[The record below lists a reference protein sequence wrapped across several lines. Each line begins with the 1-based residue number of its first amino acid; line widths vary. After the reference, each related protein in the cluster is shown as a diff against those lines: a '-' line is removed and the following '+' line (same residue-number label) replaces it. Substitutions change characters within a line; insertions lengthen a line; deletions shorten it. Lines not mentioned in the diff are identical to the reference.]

1 MMRFNEKHTFMVL
14 KILNCMK
21 FKFFIYLQLQNFAV
35 SLSGNGETGRRTI
48 LRGWRHTGVW
58 VQVPLPALLKDAGKL
73 IFSVFCYITDRFI
86 KAITERTGL
95 KDRQNHLI
103 FRHINNKLIA
113 LNIFNTT
120 ILNMVKRNYE
130 IYLIIDGNF
139 DDPAVEEV
147 ISKYEKFFK
156 KNGADILNID
166 KIGRRR
172 LAYQIKR
179 RVNGYY
185 VCYELS
191 ASSALVSKFEKTVRI
206 DENVLR
212 SLSAFMSSRDLKE
225 KHDYFTKK
233 ALLINAVTQVVPE
246 TAAAPETAE
255 SVEQTEKK

>member
-1 MMRFNEKHTFMVL
+1 L
-14 KILNCMK
+14 
-21 FKFFIYLQLQNFAV
+21 
-35 SLSGNGETGRRTI
+35 I
-48 LRGWRHTGVW
+48 LRR
-58 VQVPLPALLKDAGKL
+58 
-73 IFSVFCYITDRFI
+73 
-86 KAITERTGL
+86 
-95 KDRQNHLI
+95 N
-103 FRHINNKLIA
+103 NNKLIA
-113 LNIFNTT
+113 LNIFNIL
-120 ILNMVKRNYE
+120 ILNMVNRNYE

-166 KIGRRR
+166 RIGRRR

-191 ASSALVSKFEKTVRI
+191 ASSALVNKFEKTVRI

-233 ALLINAVTQVVPE
+233 ALLMNAVTQVVPE
-246 TAAAPETAE
+246 TAAAPAAAE

>member
-1 MMRFNEKHTFMVL
+1 
-14 KILNCMK
+14 LNAK
-21 FKFFIYLQLQNFAV
+21 V
-35 SLSGNGETGRRTI
+35 
-48 LRGWRHTGVW
+48 
-58 VQVPLPALLKDAGKL
+58 
-73 IFSVFCYITDRFI
+73 
-86 KAITERTGL
+86 
-95 KDRQNHLI
+95 RQNNLI
-103 FRHINNKLIA
+103 FRGINNKLIA
-113 LNIFNTT
+113 LNIFNTL

-166 KIGRRR
+166 RIGRRR

-185 VCYELS
+185 VCFELS

-225 KHDYFTKK
+225 KHDYFKKK
-233 ALLINAVTQVVPE
+233 ALLMNAEPQAVPE
-246 TAAAPETAE
+246 AAAAPAATEPA
-255 SVEQTEKK
+255 EQTEKK